1 MPVDAS
7 LLPEAL
13 VPFADAMEV
22 VKTQNR
28 YATGYQAYGFPEAP
42 HHPFI
47 EGQPPYDG
55 IYRATFSSTT
65 LCVRLDLQH
74 PTVSEE
80 LREQLKRDFSDQI
93 GGDQAFYEYVVD
105 ERVSQLTNRARVI
118 ANVARKVES
127 RRGE

>member
-22 VKTQNR
+22 VTTRSR

-47 EGQPPYDG
+47 EGQPPHDG
-55 IYRATFSSTT
+55 IYRASFVSMA

-74 PTVSEE
+74 PSVSEE
-80 LREQLKRDFSDQI
+80 LREQLKRDFSEQI
-93 GGDQAFYEYVVD
+93 GGDQAFYEYVLD
-105 ERVSQLTNRARVI
+105 ERASQRTNRARVI
-118 ANVARKVES
+118 ANLARKVES
-127 RRGE
+127 SRGK